1 MKKRSIFLGLGGL
14 QRQRPRKG
22 VPGALQDGGM
32 ASSRV
37 ADLISFF
44 KTLDNRKGHRLSKG
58 EVPLENQT
66 EEAYRKE
73 QAAWLAQVAA
83 KRKKK

>member
-1 MKKRSIFLGLGGL
+1 MKKQSIFLGQAGPKGKEF
-14 QRQRPRKG
+14 RKG
-22 VPGALQDGGM
+22 DGAPQSGGM

-37 ADLISFF
+37 ADLINFF
-44 KTLDNRKGHRLSKG
+44 KTLDNGKGRRPSKG
-58 EVPLENQT
+58 DTPLENQT

-83 KRKKK
+83 KKK